1 MIVYVRT
8 KDGIYPVQLDEVPL
22 DRTVTAFRLQHAR
35 GWDKPLE
42 ISEETYYGRDSIE
55 EVIRPGDIIFYY
67 DFHSQS
73 EQCMYVTNPIFL
85 DLPVTKLLI
94 PVGDDYICVAKAEHK
109 YKVLDHMK
117 HVIKKG
123 KLESIYKGA

>member
-1 MIVYVRT
+1 MRYVRLKDKIYDASLFLREYTGWYFSERT
-8 KDGIYPVQLDEVPL
+8 KQYTFTES
-22 DRTVTAFRLQHAR
+22 
-35 GWDKPLE
+35 E
-42 ISEETYYGRDSIE
+42 IVKQADTIE
-55 EVIRPGDIIFYY
+55 DLIFPGDIIFYY

-85 DLPVTKLLI
+85 DLPITKLLI
-94 PVGDDYICVAKAEHK
+94 PTGDDYRCVAKADHE

>member
-1 MIVYVRT
+1 MRYIRLKDKIYDASLFLREYTGWYFSERT
-8 KDGIYPVQLDEVPL
+8 KQYTFTES
-22 DRTVTAFRLQHAR
+22 
-35 GWDKPLE
+35 E
-42 ISEETYYGRDSIE
+42 IVKQADTIE
-55 EVIRPGDIIFYY
+55 DLIFPGDIIFYY

-73 EQCMYVTNPIFL
+73 EQCMYVTNPLFL

-94 PVGDDYICVAKAEHK
+94 PIGDDYKCVAKAEHE

>member
-1 MIVYVRT
+1 MRYIRLKDIIYDASLFLREYTGWYFSERT
-8 KDGIYPVQLDEVPL
+8 KRY
-22 DRTVTAFRLQHAR
+22 AFTES
-35 GWDKPLE
+35 E
-42 ISEETYYGRDSIE
+42 IVKQADTIE
-55 EVIRPGDIIFYY
+55 DLILPGDIIFYY

-73 EQCMYVTNPIFL
+73 EQCMHVTNPIFL
-85 DLPVTKLLI
+85 DLPITKLLI
-94 PVGDDYICVAKAEHK
+94 PAGDDYRCVAKADHE